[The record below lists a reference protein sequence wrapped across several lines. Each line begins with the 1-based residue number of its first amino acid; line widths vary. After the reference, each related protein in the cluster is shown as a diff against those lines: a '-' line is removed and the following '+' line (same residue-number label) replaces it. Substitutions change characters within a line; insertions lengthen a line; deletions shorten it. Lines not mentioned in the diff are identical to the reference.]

1 MWLNCSAN
9 NIPEPR
15 YLNISVLSMMGCVL
29 DNMYVV
35 VIWCVW
41 LFSIII
47 LQNGSL
53 GALFDVFIGLIS
65 IKVTGKT
72 LRGSTSAKK
81 QKVNQELVTLDYKTK
96 KLKSIYF

>member
-1 MWLNCSAN
+1 MAELFSKQH
-9 NIPEPR
+9 PS
-15 YLNISVLSMMGCVL
+15 YLNISVSMIGCVL
-29 DNMYVV
+29 DNMYVI

-47 LQNGSL
+47 LQNRSL

-72 LRGSTSAKK
+72 LRGSISAKK
-81 QKVNQELVTLDYKTK
+81 QKGYSGVSYHRL
-96 KLKSIYF
+96 

>member
-1 MWLNCSAN
+1 MAELFSKQH
-9 NIPEPR
+9 PR
-15 YLNISVLSMMGCVL
+15 YLNISVFMMGCVL
-29 DNMYVV
+29 DNMYVI

-47 LQNGSL
+47 LQNRSL

-72 LRGSTSAKK
+72 LGGSISAKK
-81 QKVNQELVTLDYKTK
+81 QKVT
-96 KLKSIYF
+96 